1 MKQLGI
7 AFFALL
13 LASTLV
19 AAASFT
25 VEVAP
30 VKDRIL
36 IDGIAEFKLTI
47 HNLGP
52 VTAKYVIDKVDYPR
66 WDIRTPDNINPI
78 TIDIPA
84 GGSGTLTLYLDPNQ
98 NYIGGR
104 PVRARARY
112 RGRAR

>member
-36 IDGIAEFKLTI
+36 INGIAEFKLTI

-84 GGSGTLTLYLDPNQ
+84 GGSRPPPPHLPPNPHF
-98 NYIGGR
+98 I
-104 PVRARARY
+104 
-112 RGRAR
+112 RGRGGAPH